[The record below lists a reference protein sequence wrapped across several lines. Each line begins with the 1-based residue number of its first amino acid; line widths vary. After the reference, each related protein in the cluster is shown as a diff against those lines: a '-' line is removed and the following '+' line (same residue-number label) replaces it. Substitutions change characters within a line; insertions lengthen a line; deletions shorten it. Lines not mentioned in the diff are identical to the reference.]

1 MLLLVVVALMTS
13 LQRDALEHKKNWG
26 VGAVAKAKDA
36 DEGEVNDAEGV
47 RGMQQPP
54 QGTVECATKCS
65 QL

>member
-1 MLLLVVVALMTS
+1 MTS
-13 LQRDALEHKKNWG
+13 LQRDALEHKKNGG
-26 VGAVAKAKDA
+26 VGALAKAKDA